1 MIRHKNPNQ
10 LKFDAFKTP
19 FEMNMNKNNRW
30 VMLSEILPWEELIS
44 IYSRSMSD
52 FGRPAI
58 DARKAIGAMIIKT
71 KLGLSDEET
80 IELIRE
86 NVFMQ
91 YFLGLEDYQEDRL
104 FDPSLL
110 VHIRERMG
118 KEMLDEMNN
127 MIVAKAVR
135 EKVKKAKKKK
145 RKNID
150 ADEVTTSK
158 EVPASET
165 KSEENKDEESMDAEN
180 IEENEE
186 TINANREVTVRTQR
200 INQTTDINQTTT
212 HEGIFILD
220 ATIADQYIK
229 YPTDVELLN
238 DSREKSEEIIDVLYS
253 NSQMKKKP
261 RTYRRIARKRFL
273 EFAKKKNKTNKQIEK
288 EKRKQL
294 SYLAR
299 NLRIIENF
307 LDTDIGLLQKLEKQE
322 YRNYLVIQEIYRQQ
336 KQMYETKKNRCENR
350 IVSISQPHVRPMVRG
365 KQGKIVE
372 FGSKVLA
379 GITDDGYTLLPKM
392 EWDAYNEGKYVVL
405 AAEHYKIVF
414 GYYPEVIIGDRIFI
428 TRSNRLA
435 LARMGIRLSGKSLGR
450 KSELKK
456 KEEIKRMKE
465 EQKQRVKIE
474 GKFGQ
479 GKNGYELNKIRMRK
493 SSTSESMVSMIF
505 FVMNLIRYAKQ
516 VLFWPFLQK
525 EKLLMIL
532 EEWLQ
537 PRKYIYQTH

>member
-19 FEMNMNKNNRW
+19 FEMNMNRKNRW
-30 VMLSEILPWEELIS
+30 VLLSELLPWEELIK
-44 IYSRSMSD
+44 IYNKSMSN
-52 FGRPAI
+52 FGRPAL
-58 DARKAIGAMIIKT
+58 DARIAIGAMIIKA

-80 IELIRE
+80 VEMIRE

-91 YFLGLEDYQEDRL
+91 YFLGLEDYQEERL

-118 KEMLDEMNN
+118 KEMVDEMNN

-135 EKVKKAKKKK
+135 EKVQKEKKGKKKISERSLGK
-145 RKNID
+145 EDID
-150 ADEVTTSK
+150 SDEVNASK
-158 EVPASET
+158 KVTASEP
-165 KSEENKDEESMDAEN
+165 KSEENKDETSMDAEN
-180 IEENEE
+180 IEKNEE
-186 TINANREVTVRTQR
+186 AVTTCS
-200 INQTTDINQTTT
+200 QTTDISQAIT
-212 HEGIFILD
+212 HKGVYILD

-253 NSQMKKKP
+253 SSQMNKKP

-273 EFAKKKNKTNKQIEK
+273 EFAKKKNKTNKQIERAK
-288 EKRKQL
+288 KKQL
-294 SYLAR
+294 SYLVR

-307 LDTDIGLLQKLEKQE
+307 LDTEIGLLKKLNKQQ

-336 KQMYETKKNRCENR
+336 KQMYEKKENRCEDR

-372 FGSKVLA
+372 FGQKALA
-379 GITDDGYTLLPKM
+379 GIIDEGYSLLPKM
-392 EWDAYNEGKYVVL
+392 EWDAYNEGKYVEL
-405 AAEHYKIVF
+405 SAEHYKIVL

-435 LARMGIRLSGKSLGR
+435 LQRMGIRLSGKSLGR

-493 SSTSESMVSMIF
+493 SRTSESMVSMIF
-505 FVMNLIRYAKQ
+505 LVMNLIRYAKQ
-516 VLFWPFLQK
+516 VLFWPFVQK
-525 EKLLMIL
+525 EKLLNIL

-537 PRKYIYQTH
+537 SRKFIYQTQ